1 MKEEVLGSYLE
12 AGRIASRVL
21 ARSLPLVK
29 PGASFGR
36 VVEEAED
43 QVRAA
48 GAGLAFPLNLSLN
61 EAAAH
66 DTASEG
72 DDRTFRAGDVVKM
85 DLGVHLDGY
94 IADTAGTV
102 DLGENAPLVQASRSA
117 LERAISLV
125 KPGVSTGDLGAAI
138 QAEIEAVGFRPVAN
152 LTGHGL
158 GRYEIHT
165 PPTVPNVRMH
175 GGGAVLR
182 EGMVFAIEPFA
193 STGTG
198 FVSDGPRVQIFQR
211 TGDRPARLP
220 EARRVLDQVR
230 DRHGLPFARR
240 WLRGEK
246 LEIALSSLVRSGH
259 LHAYPVL
266 RDVPGSLVSQ
276 AEHTVIITGDGCIV
290 TTR

>member
-1 MKEEVLGSYLE
+1 MKDEILEAYLE
-12 AGRIASRVL
+12 AGKIASRILSHSRPHV
-21 ARSLPLVK
+21 RV
-29 PGASFGR
+29 GAPFLR
-36 VVEEAED
+36 VVEEVEALVTGE
-43 QVRAA
+43 

-66 DTASEG
+66 DTASDG
-72 DDRTFRAGDVVKM
+72 DDRIFSAGDVVKM

-94 IADTAGTV
+94 IADTAGTA
-102 DLGENAPLVQASRSA
+102 DLGDHEPLLRASRAA
-117 LERAISLV
+117 LEKAISLV
-125 KPGVSTGDLGAAI
+125 KPGVTTGDLGRAI
-138 QAEIEAVGFRPVAN
+138 QGEIEALGCRPVAN

-165 PPTVPNVRMH
+165 PPTVPNI
-175 GGGAVLR
+175 GISGGAVLR

-198 FVSDGPRVQIFQR
+198 FVSDAPRVQIFQQILE
-211 TGDRPARLP
+211 RPARLP
-220 EARRVLDQVR
+220 AAKKLLDQVR
-230 DRHGLPFARR
+230 ERHGLPFARR
-240 WLRGEK
+240 WLSGEK
-246 LEIALSSLVRSGH
+246 LEITLSGLVRSGH

-276 AEHTVIITGDGCIV
+276 AEHTVIVTGDGCIV

>member
-1 MKEEVLGSYLE
+1 MKDGVLDAYLE
-12 AGRIASRVL
+12 AGKIASRVL

-29 PGASFGR
+29 EGTSFLR
-36 VVEEAED
+36 VVEEVEEL
-43 QVRAA
+43 VRAE

-72 DDRTFRAGDVVKM
+72 DDRVFRAGDVVKM

-102 DLGENAPLVQASRSA
+102 DLGENGPLVRASRTA
-117 LERAISLV
+117 LGAAIALV

-138 QAEIEAVGFRPVAN
+138 QGEIEALGFRPVAN

-158 GRYEIHT
+158 DRYQIHT
-165 PPTVPNVRMH
+165 PPTVPNIRMH
-175 GGGAVLR
+175 GGAVLR

-198 FVSDGPRVQIFQR
+198 FVSDGPRVQIYQQ

-220 EARRVLDQVR
+220 DARRVLDRVR
-230 DRHGLPFARR
+230 ERHGLPFARR
-240 WLRGEK
+240 WLNGEK
-246 LEIALSSLVRSGH
+246 LDITLSSLVRSGH

-276 AEHTVIITGDGCIV
+276 AEHTVIVTGDGCIV

>member
-1 MKEEVLGSYLE
+1 MKDASLDSYLE
-12 AGRIASRVL
+12 AGKIASRIL
-21 ARSLPLVK
+21 SRSLPLVR
-29 PGASFGR
+29 AGR
-36 VVEEAED
+36 PFLEVVEKVENS
-43 QVRAA
+43 VRDE

-66 DTASEG
+66 DTASAG
-72 DDRTFRAGDVVKM
+72 DDRVFVPGDVVKM
-85 DLGVHLDGY
+85 DLGVHLEGY
-94 IADTAGTV
+94 IADMAATV
-102 DLGENAPLVQASRSA
+102 DLGENASLVRASRSA
-117 LERAISLV
+117 LEEAIALV

-138 QAEIEAVGFRPVAN
+138 QGEIERQGFRPVAN

-158 GRYEIHT
+158 GRFEQHT
-165 PPTVPNVRMH
+165 PPTVPNVRVH
-175 GGGAVLR
+175 GGAILR

-198 FVSDGPRVQIFQR
+198 FVSDGPRVQIYQQ

-220 EARRVLDQVR
+220 GARHVLDQVR

-240 WLRGEK
+240 WLSGEK
-246 LEIALSSLVRSGH
+246 LDITLAALVRSGH

-276 AEHTVIITGDGCIV
+276 AEHTVIVTGDGCLV

>member
-1 MKEEVLGSYLE
+1 MRDEILDAYLE
-12 AGRIASRVL
+12 AGKIASRVL
-21 ARSLPLVK
+21 ARSLPLVRV
-29 PGASFGR
+29 GESFLR
-36 VVEEAED
+36 VVEEVEASVADE
-43 QVRAA
+43 

-72 DDRTFRAGDVVKM
+72 DDRVFAPGDVVKM

-94 IADTAGTV
+94 IADTAGTA
-102 DLGENAPLVQASRSA
+102 DLGEHGPLVRASQAA
-117 LERAISLV
+117 LEKAIALV
-125 KPGVSTGDLGAAI
+125 RPGVSTGDLGEAI
-138 QAEIEAVGFRPVAN
+138 HGEIEALGFRPVAN

-165 PPTVPNVRMH
+165 PPTVPNVRIR
-175 GGGAVLR
+175 GGAILK

-198 FVSDGPRVQIFQR
+198 LVSDGPRVQIFQQIL
-211 TGDRPARLP
+211 DRPARLP
-220 EARRVLDQVR
+220 GAKRILDQVR
-230 DRHGLPFARR
+230 ERHGLPFARR
-240 WLRGEK
+240 WLSGER
-246 LEIALSSLVRSGH
+246 LEILLPGLVRSGH

-276 AEHTVIITGDGCIV
+276 AEHTVIVTGDGYIV

>member
-1 MKEEVLGSYLE
+1 MKDEVLDAYRD
-12 AGRIASRVL
+12 AGKIASRVL
-21 ARSLPLVK
+21 GRSLPLVK
-29 PGASFGR
+29 AGASYVR
-36 VVEEAED
+36 VVEEVEGL
-43 QVRAA
+43 VRAE
-48 GAGLAFPLNLSLN
+48 GAGLAFPLNLSVN

-72 DDRTFRAGDVVKM
+72 DDRVFRPGDMVKM
-85 DLGVHLDGY
+85 DLGVHLEGY

-102 DLGENAPLVQASRSA
+102 DLGENGPLVRASRAA
-117 LERAISLV
+117 LDAAIALV
-125 KPGVSTGDLGAAI
+125 KPGVPTGDLGAAI
-138 QAEIEAVGFRPVAN
+138 QGEIEALGFRPVAN

-165 PPTVPNVRMH
+165 PPTVPNIRMH
-175 GGGAVLR
+175 GGAVLR

-198 FVSDGPRVQIFQR
+198 FVSDGPRVQIFQHVL
-211 TGDRPARLP
+211 DRPARLP
-220 EARRVLDQVR
+220 AAKRVLDQVR

-240 WLRGEK
+240 WLSGDK
-246 LEIALSSLVRSGH
+246 LDITLSSLVRSGH

-276 AEHTVIITGDGCIV
+276 AEHTVIVTGEGCIV

>member
-1 MKEEVLGSYLE
+1 MKDEVLDTYLE
-12 AGRIASRVL
+12 AGKIASRIL
-21 ARSLPLVK
+21 SRSLPLVRA
-29 PGASFGR
+29 GAPFLG
-36 VVEEAED
+36 VVEEVEALVTGE
-43 QVRAA
+43 

-72 DDRTFRAGDVVKM
+72 DDRIFRAGDVVKM
-85 DLGVHLDGY
+85 DLGVHLEGY

-102 DLGENAPLVQASRSA
+102 DLGENAPLLRASRAA
-117 LERAISLV
+117 LEKAIALV
-125 KPGVSTGDLGAAI
+125 RPGVSTGELGAAI
-138 QAEIEAVGFRPVAN
+138 QAEIEALGFRPVAN

-165 PPTVPNVRMH
+165 PPTVPNIRVS
-175 GGGAVLR
+175 GGAVLK

-198 FVSDGPRVQIFQR
+198 FVSDGPRVQIFQQVLE
-211 TGDRPARLP
+211 RPARLP
-220 EARRVLDQVR
+220 AAKRILEQVK

-240 WLRGEK
+240 WLTGER
-246 LEIALSSLVRSGH
+246 LEISLAGLVRSGQ

-276 AEHTVIITGDGCIV
+276 AEHTVIVTGDGCIV
-290 TTR
+290 STR

>member
-1 MKEEVLGSYLE
+1 MKDEVLEAYLE
-12 AGRIASRVL
+12 AGKIASRIL
-21 ARSLPLVK
+21 SRSLPLVRT
-29 PGASFGR
+29 GASFLEV
-36 VVEEAED
+36 VVEVEAL
-43 QVRAA
+43 VAA
-48 GAGLAFPLNLSLN
+48 EGAGLAFPLNLSLN

-66 DTASEG
+66 DTASGG
-72 DDRTFRAGDVVKM
+72 DDRIFAAGDVVKM

-102 DLGENAPLVQASRSA
+102 DLGANAPLLRASRAA
-117 LERAISLV
+117 LEKAISLV
-125 KPGVSTGDLGAAI
+125 RPGVSTGDLGGAI
-138 QAEIEAVGFRPVAN
+138 QGEIEALGLRPVAN

-165 PPTVPNVRMH
+165 PPTVPNIRVS
-175 GGGAVLR
+175 GGAVLK

-198 FVSDGPRVQIFQR
+198 FVSDAPRVQIFQQVL
-211 TGDRPARLP
+211 DRPARLP
-220 EARRVLDQVR
+220 GAKRILEQVR
-230 DRHGLPFARR
+230 ERHGLPFARR
-240 WLRGEK
+240 WLTGEK
-246 LEIALSSLVRSGH
+246 IEISLSGLVRSGQ

-276 AEHTVIITGDGCIV
+276 AEHTVIVTADGCLV

>member
-1 MKEEVLGSYLE
+1 MKDEVFDAYLE
-12 AGRIASRVL
+12 AGKIASRIL
-21 ARSLPLVK
+21 SRSLLLVRE
-29 PGASFGR
+29 GASFLG
-36 VVEEAED
+36 VVEEVEAL
-43 QVRAA
+43 VRSE
-48 GAGLAFPLNLSLN
+48 GAGLAFPLNLSMN

-72 DDRTFRAGDVVKM
+72 DDRIFSAGDVVKM

-102 DLGENAPLVQASRSA
+102 DLGEHEPLVRASRAA
-117 LERAISLV
+117 LEKAISLV
-125 KPGVSTGDLGAAI
+125 RPGVSTGELGAAI
-138 QAEIEAVGFRPVAN
+138 QGEIEALGFRPVAN

-165 PPTVPNVRMH
+165 PPTVPNVRIS
-175 GGGAVLR
+175 GGAILR
-182 EGMVFAIEPFA
+182 EGVVFAIEPFA

-198 FVSDGPRVQIFQR
+198 FVSDGPRIQIYQQIL
-211 TGDRPARLP
+211 DRPARLP
-220 EARRVLDQVR
+220 VAKRVLDEVR
-230 DRHGLPFARR
+230 GRHCLPFARR
-240 WLRGEK
+240 WLSGER
-246 LEIALSSLVRSGH
+246 LEITLSGLVRSGH

-276 AEHTVIITGDGCIV
+276 AEHTVIVTGEGCIV

>member
-1 MKEEVLGSYLE
+1 MKDEVLDAYLE

-29 PGASFGR
+29 AGASFAG
-36 VVEEAED
+36 VVEEVED
-43 QVRAA
+43 QVRSA

-72 DDRTFRAGDVVKM
+72 DDRVFQAGDVVKM
-85 DLGVHLDGY
+85 DLGVHLEGY

-102 DLGENAPLVQASRSA
+102 DLGENAPLVQASRAA
-117 LERAISLV
+117 LEGAISLV
-125 KPGVSTGDLGAAI
+125 RPGVSTGDLGGAI
-138 QAEIEAVGFRPVAN
+138 QSQIEALGFRPVAN

-158 GRYEIHT
+158 GRFEIHT
-165 PPTVPNVRMH
+165 PPTVPNVRVN
-175 GGGAVLR
+175 GGVVLR

-193 STGTG
+193 TTGTG
-198 FVSDGPRVQIFQR
+198 LVSDGPRVQIFQQ

-220 EARRVLDQVR
+220 AAKRLLDQVR
-230 DRHGLPFARR
+230 ERHGLPFARR

-246 LEIALSSLVRSGH
+246 LDMTLASLVRSGH

-266 RDVPGSLVSQ
+266 RDVAGSLVSQ
-276 AEHTVIITGDGCIV
+276 AEHTVIVTGDGCIV

>member
-1 MKEEVLGSYLE
+1 MKDEVLDSYVE
-12 AGRIASRVL
+12 AGKIASRIL
-21 ARSLPLVK
+21 ARSLPLVR
-29 PGASFGR
+29 PGASFLD
-36 VVEEAED
+36 VVEEVEGS
-43 QVRAA
+43 VRSE

-72 DDRTFRAGDVVKM
+72 DERVFAPGDVAKM

-94 IADTAGTV
+94 IADTAVTV
-102 DLGENAPLVQASRSA
+102 DLGENAPLLQASRSA
-117 LERAISLV
+117 LEKAISLV
-125 KPGVSTGDLGAAI
+125 KPGVTTGELGAAI
-138 QAEIEAVGFRPVAN
+138 QGEIEAFGFRPVAN

-158 GRYEIHT
+158 GRFEQHT
-165 PPTVPNVRMH
+165 PPTVPNVRVQ
-175 GGGAVLR
+175 GGAVLR

-193 STGTG
+193 TTGTG
-198 FVSDGPRVQIFQR
+198 WVSDGPRVQIFQQ

-220 EARRVLDQVR
+220 EARRVLGQVR

-240 WLRGEK
+240 WLSGEK
-246 LEIALSSLVRSGH
+246 LEIALSQLVRSGH

-276 AEHTVIITGDGCIV
+276 AEHTVIVTGDGCIV

>member
-1 MKEEVLGSYLE
+1 MKDASFDSYIE
-12 AGRIASRVL
+12 AGKIASRIL
-21 ARSLPLVK
+21 SRSLPLVRV
-29 PGASFGR
+29 GGSFLR
-36 VVEEAED
+36 VVEEAEGSV
-43 QVRAA
+43 QSE

-72 DDRTFRAGDVVKM
+72 DERVFATGDVVKM

-102 DLGENAPLVQASRSA
+102 DLGDHGPLVTASRNA
-117 LERAISLV
+117 LEKAISLV
-125 KPGVSTGDLGAAI
+125 KPGATTGDLGAAI
-138 QAEIEAVGFRPVAN
+138 QGEIEALGFRPVAN

-165 PPTVPNVRMH
+165 PPTVPNVRIN
-175 GGGAVLR
+175 GGAVLR
-182 EGMVFAIEPFA
+182 EGLVFAIEPFA
-193 STGTG
+193 TTGTG
-198 FVSDGPRVQIFQR
+198 FVSDGPRVQIFQQIL
-211 TGDRPARLP
+211 DRPARLP
-220 EARRVLDQVR
+220 AAKRILDQVR

-240 WLRGEK
+240 WLSGEK
-246 LEIALSSLVRSGH
+246 LDITLASLVRSGH

-276 AEHTVIITGDGCIV
+276 AEHTVIVTGDGCIV